1 MSKMKMSDRA
11 KIFAPYDAIKGFK
24 EMLNEQ
30 ENIKEEKK
38 TLSEEQLIS
47 LNDTLLSLETGMMI
61 KVKYY
66 NHVISRYEIKEGIFV
81 KLDAVYK
88 KIHVV
93 KSKINISDILELEII
108 DNNLF

>member
-1 MSKMKMSDRA
+1 
-11 KIFAPYDAIKGFK
+11 
-24 EMLNEQ
+24 
-30 ENIKEEKK
+30 
-38 TLSEEQLIS
+38 
-47 LNDTLLSLETGMMI
+47 MI

-81 KLDAVYK
+81 KLDTIYK

>member
-11 KIFAPYDAIKGFK
+11 KIFAPYDALKGFK

-30 ENIKEEKK
+30 EAIKEEKK
-38 TLSEEQLIS
+38 ILSEEQLLA
-47 LNDTLLSLETGMMI
+47 LNDILLNLETGMMI

-66 NHVISRYEIKEGIFV
+66 NHLKSKYEIKEGIFV
-81 KLDAVYK
+81 KLDTVYK

-108 DNNLF
+108 DNDIF